1 MNWSVLGNLQSGS
14 LGLFGSRNLG
24 WPFPPN
30 AFIKK
35 KKKIKRHNR
44 FFLTCIFLIHIA
56 SLYLHFLKNQQR
68 RHNQGNLSSF
78 PCPSSSCL
86 GAPSL
91 IIPFVLA
98 QGGTRRIE
106 WKDLRK
112 YEKKSQQMALESS
125 GDRKKIPLT
134 HSKAIWARL
143 MSEETRQAK
152 EKAAAARGR
161 TNMHSAVLCSL
172 PAGKAGQIFLPPS
185 PVSTTASF
193 IYFILLQ
200 LMFNL
205 QL

>member
-1 MNWSVLGNLQSGS
+1 MYFPCSYCLILPPFFEEPTETPQPRQRVFFPLSLLLLSGS
-14 LGLFGSRNLG
+14 PFSHNSFCAGSRGHKENRMKG
-24 WPFPPN
+24 SE
-30 AFIKK
+30 
-35 KKKIKRHNR
+35 KIWEK
-44 FFLTCIFLIHIA
+44 
-56 SLYLHFLKNQQR
+56 SL
-68 RHNQGNLSSF
+68 
-78 PCPSSSCL
+78 
-86 GAPSL
+86 
-91 IIPFVLA
+91 
-98 QGGTRRIE
+98 
-106 WKDLRK
+106 
-112 YEKKSQQMALESS
+112 QMALESS

-134 HSKAIWARL
+134 HSKAVWARL